1 MIFSSERSLNYI
13 DVMKKYTDKDFSKV
27 SDIVFSMGRLH
38 KIKGFDNLIRS
49 FSLVLKNKPD
59 VKLLIAGSDEG
70 SKSFL
75 LHEIKRLGLL
85 DSVFLI
91 GQLGDIEKKEVLSN
105 SSIFALCSHVES
117 FGIVVLEALASGLPV
132 VVSNKTIWKD
142 LEKNKCGIF
151 VSNKEDLFAEALL
164 SALDTDYQ
172 TSDCVNYVKSR
183 YDIDIVSNDFISSFC
198 NY

>member
-1 MIFSSERSLNYI
+1 MSDGINTSIFSSERSLNYI

-70 SKSFL
+70 SKFFL

-91 GQLGDIEKKEVLSN
+91 GQLDDIEKKEVLSN
-105 SSIFALCSHVES
+105 SSICRS
-117 FGIVVLEALASGLPV
+117 IIIC
-132 VVSNKTIWKD
+132 T
-142 LEKNKCGIF
+142 
-151 VSNKEDLFAEALL
+151 
-164 SALDTDYQ
+164 
-172 TSDCVNYVKSR
+172 
-183 YDIDIVSNDFISSFC
+183 
-198 NY
+198 

>member
-1 MIFSSERSLNYI
+1 M
-13 DVMKKYTDKDFSKV
+13 
-27 SDIVFSMGRLH
+27 
-38 KIKGFDNLIRS
+38 
-49 FSLVLKNKPD
+49 
-59 VKLLIAGSDEG
+59 
-70 SKSFL
+70 
-75 LHEIKRLGLL
+75 
-85 DSVFLI
+85 
-91 GQLGDIEKKEVLSN
+91 
-105 SSIFALCSHVES
+105 
-117 FGIVVLEALASGLPV
+117 PV

-164 SALDTDYQ
+164 YALDTDYQ

>member
-1 MIFSSERSLNYI
+1 
-13 DVMKKYTDKDFSKV
+13 MKKYTDKDFSKV

-91 GQLGDIEKKEVLSN
+91 GQLDDIEKKEVLSN
-105 SSIFALCSHVES
+105 SSIFALCSHTES

-164 SALDTDYQ
+164 YALDTDYQ

-183 YDIDIVSNDFISSFC
+183 YDIDIVSNDFTSSFC